1 MENRSHLRLS
11 FVIFCGIALLGSLLG
26 LIQSFFPM
34 QPVVSL
40 SIHTVVS
47 MALMGV
53 VAWSLIDRRIQGLNL
68 LGRIGGWA
76 YVVFLLIQLI
86 VSQYQSYLLR
96 TFDYDQIESMF
107 TVTSITFGVTS
118 FLVIIAFALYLI
130 GSRQTLPLKIVVP
143 AFELCGLVISRLWGY
158 LLGVS
163 FVDFSYV
170 INIFYVLGW
179 SVALILAIVS
189 FIKSGVKAEC

>member
-1 MENRSHLRLS
+1 
-11 FVIFCGIALLGSLLG
+11 
-26 LIQSFFPM
+26 M

-47 MALMGV
+47 LALMGV

-76 YVVFLLIQLI
+76 YVVFLLILLI

-96 TFDYDQIESMF
+96 TFDYDQIESIF
-107 TVTSITFGVTS
+107 TVTSITFGITS

-130 GSRQTLPLKIVVP
+130 GSCQTLPLKIVVP

-158 LLGVS
+158 LFGVS
-163 FVDFSYV
+163 LVDYSYV

-179 SVALILAIVS
+179 SVVLILAIVS
-189 FIKSGVKAEC
+189 FIKSRVKAVC